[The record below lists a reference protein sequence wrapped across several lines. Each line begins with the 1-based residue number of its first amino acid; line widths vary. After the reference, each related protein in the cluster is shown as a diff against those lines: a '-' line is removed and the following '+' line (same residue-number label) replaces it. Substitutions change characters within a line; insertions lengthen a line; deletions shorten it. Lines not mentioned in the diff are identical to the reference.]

1 MRKVSYSLTEIS
13 SYFFMKVCLAV
24 VVCIVMLCSIQFFQA
39 YQEYKINTDML
50 QKSIGKDASFRLID
64 VSAEEVTNQNVSGLI
79 QDAEKVFNT
88 GAYYFLENPGYYFA
102 DAAKEFY
109 LTDEMTY
116 LDEKQE
122 RIAAPKA
129 VIKNEKLM
137 EKIDLAPSVGK
148 EFSENNFSGKEKGIL
163 LGNAYQKKFKVG
175 EEIVIKEFQHFSQSN
190 QLVTKDVTYRVNG
203 FLPKQYEMLDFWQG
217 STEAISLD
225 EAIIFP
231 LSEDIL
237 QEKQASIQLQLLGYF
252 FLLSP
257 NLEQKFPYLEAAEQ
271 IRKYGQ
277 EHGYGYIKLQND
289 RAGYNSQMKNYQL
302 TYKNRLYLLGLVLLF
317 SFLQIGIILSF
328 TFKKREPIYEI
339 YFSIGSTKKEIF
351 LVLVGEYLTIFLFG
365 FSLMVLLKIVYL
377 KEDWS
382 GFSQLMG
389 VLFYFAIFMFI
400 AIASIGKQLLK
411 DGKYFRRER

>member
-24 VVCIVMLCSIQFFQA
+24 VVCIVMLCSVQFFQA
-39 YQEYKINTDML
+39 YQEYKMNTNML

-79 QDAEKVFNT
+79 QDAEKVFKT

-102 DAAKEFY
+102 DASKEFY

-116 LDEKQE
+116 LNKKQE
-122 RIAAPKA
+122 RVATPKA
-129 VIKNEKLM
+129 VIMNEKLM
-137 EKIDLAPSVGK
+137 KKINLAPSVGK
-148 EFSENNFSGKEKGIL
+148 GFSKNNFSGKEKGIL

-252 FLLSP
+252 FLISP
-257 NLEQKFPYLEAAEQ
+257 NQEQKFPYLEAAEQ

-302 TYKNRLYLLGLVLLF
+302 TYKNRFYLLWLVLLF

-365 FSLMVLLKIVYL
+365 FALMILLKIVYL

-382 GFSQLMG
+382 ALSQLVG
-389 VLFYFAIFMFI
+389 ILSYFTIFMFI
-400 AIASIGKQLLK
+400 AMASIGKQLLK